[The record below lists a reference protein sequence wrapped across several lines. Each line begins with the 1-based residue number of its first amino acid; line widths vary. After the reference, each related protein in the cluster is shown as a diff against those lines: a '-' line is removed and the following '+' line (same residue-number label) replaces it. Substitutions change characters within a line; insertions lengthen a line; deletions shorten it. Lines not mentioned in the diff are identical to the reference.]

1 MAASSLDGI
10 EIRSEDALTLA
21 GWIFEYLKSH
31 PYLLD
36 MLVYSVVFLLVS
48 VGIARMIR
56 SWRVRQ

>member
-1 MAASSLDGI
+1 MDGEMDGISLDSG
-10 EIRSEDALTLA
+10 DALTLA
-21 GWIFEYLKSH
+21 GWIFEYLKGH

-56 SWRVRQ
+56 AWRK